1 MNGLILAGGLESGL
15 MPQKIWSRPDNPTRA
30 VARTLGITRERL
42 GRAIHII
49 KRDAGLLPPDDVT
62 IWDDGTVT
70 VDQDV
75 PIGNIYDE
83 I

>member
-1 MNGLILAGGLESGL
+1 

-30 VARTLGITRERL
+30 VARMLRITREQL
-42 GRAIHII
+42 GRAMHII

-70 VDQDV
+70 VEQDV
-75 PIGNIYDE
+75 PICNIYDE

>member
-1 MNGLILAGGLESGL
+1 MA
-15 MPQKIWSRPDNPTRA
+15 QKIWTRHSNPTPA
-30 VARTLGITRERL
+30 VATALGITREQL

-49 KRDAGLLPPDDVT
+49 KHDAGLLPPDNVT

-70 VDQDV
+70 DDSDV
-75 PIGNIYDE
+75 EIGNIYDE

>member
-1 MNGLILAGGLESGL
+1 
-15 MPQKIWSRPDNPTRA
+15 
-30 VARTLGITRERL
+30 LGISRVEL
-42 GRAIHII
+42 SRAIHRL
-49 KRDAGLLPPDDVT
+49 KKFARLRPSDNVS

-70 VDQDV
+70 DAHEE

>member
-1 MNGLILAGGLESGL
+1 

-30 VARTLGITRERL
+30 VATRLGITRERL
-42 GRAIHII
+42 SRAIHVI
-49 KRDAGLLPPDDVT
+49 KRDARLGPADNVT

-70 VDQDV
+70 VDSDV
-75 PIGNIYDE
+75 QIGNIYDE

>member
-1 MNGLILAGGLESGL
+1 MA
-15 MPQKIWSRPDNPTRA
+15 QKIWSRPGNPARA
-30 VARTLGITRERL
+30 VATTLAITRAQL

-49 KRDAGLLPPDDVT
+49 KHDAGLLPPDNVT

-70 VDQDV
+70 DERDV
-75 PIGNIYDE
+75 QIGNVYDE

>member
-1 MNGLILAGGLESGL
+1 ML
-15 MPQKIWSRPDNPTRA
+15 QKIWSRPDNPTRA
-30 VARTLGITRERL
+30 VARTLGITREQL

-75 PIGNIYDE
+75 PIGNI
-83 I
+83 

>member
-1 MNGLILAGGLESGL
+1 
-15 MPQKIWSRPDNPTRA
+15 MPRKIWTRPGNPTRS
-30 VARTLGITRERL
+30 VATSLGITREQL

-49 KRDAGLLPPDDVT
+49 KRDARLRPRDDVT